1 MSAPRFE
8 LDRRAQPGRAVRAM
22 AVARLDYAIGGL
34 AAGDALG
41 VHEARKVC
49 KQLRGLL
56 RLVQPQLGGAYRD
69 ENARLRDAGR
79 ALSKGREATVLVE
92 TADALFARDAEL
104 AEVARLV
111 RRRPRPRGDLPLLEA
126 RAQLEAARRHA
137 ADWPLRDL
145 SAGDLLVRLLAGY
158 RRARR
163 GWREARRR
171 PTVLVLHEWRKQ
183 AKYHGYQCALVAPL
197 WPAARAR
204 IPQLKKLSDVLGRH
218 HDLHVLAMALR
229 RNAVTHVPPEL
240 ARLARRRIGGEQGHA
255 ARQALKLGRALFMKE
270 PMAWLE
276 APYVA

>member
-8 LDRRAQPGRAVRAM
+8 LDRRAAPGRAVRTVAL
-22 AVARLDYAIGGL
+22 ARLDYALAGL
-34 AAGDALG
+34 AAGDANA

-49 KQLRGLL
+49 KQLRGLA
-56 RLVQPQLGGAYRD
+56 RLVRPQLGGLYVD
-69 ENARLRDAGR
+69 ENIRLRDAGR
-79 ALSKGREATVLVE
+79 ALSKGREATALVE

-104 AEVARLV
+104 AEVARLI
-111 RRRPRPRGDLPLLEA
+111 RRRPRPRGDLPLRQA

-145 SAGDLLVRLLAGY
+145 SAGDLVVQLVAGY

-163 GWREARRR
+163 GWRAARRR

-197 WPAARAR
+197 WPAARNR
-204 IPQLKKLSDVLGRH
+204 IPPLKALSDVLGRH
-218 HDLHVLAMALR
+218 HDLHVLALALR
-229 RNAVTHVPPEL
+229 RNAGTHVPPAL
-240 ARLARRRIGGEQGHA
+240 ARLARRRIAGEQVHA
-255 ARQALKLGRALFMKE
+255 ARQALKLGSALFARA

-276 APYVA
+276 APAP